1 MSATACPN
9 SRIAVVICSG
19 VRTRAAGDD
28 GAGAEGAIT
37 PEDASAP
44 NAGTPDVWGSSADED
59 AGGGG
64 WVCGG
69 GGWEELGRGLDMI
82 EPEISDTRL
91 LGLDALPALLRS
103 PRTLVVL
110 Q

>member
-1 MSATACPN
+1 MTGAVVAARKALMPATAYRN
-9 SRIAVVICSG
+9 SRIAAVICSG
-19 VRTRAAGDD
+19 VRTRATGDD
-28 GAGAEGAIT
+28 GAGAEGAIV

-44 NAGTPDVWGSSADED
+44 NADATDVWGSNADED
-59 AGGGG
+59 ASGGR

-91 LGLDALPALLRS
+91 LCGC
-103 PRTLVVL
+103 
-110 Q
+110 